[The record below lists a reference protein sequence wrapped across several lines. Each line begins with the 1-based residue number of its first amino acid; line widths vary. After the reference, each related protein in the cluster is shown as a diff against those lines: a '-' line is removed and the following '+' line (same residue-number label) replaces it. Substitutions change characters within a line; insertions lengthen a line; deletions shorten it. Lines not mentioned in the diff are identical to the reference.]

1 MESNYQSSNQNELSS
16 PIIKIILND
25 FDVEVQ
31 LFPTP
36 YIVKELSTFNN
47 DGFKKRDNFS
57 NGKWKDPMVKSLH
70 LLFIEKKRTRIK
82 RKVWDSFLQMG

>member
-36 YIVKELSTFNN
+36 YIVKELSTFNKPLIMM
-47 DGFKKRDNFS
+47 DLKREIIS
-57 NGKWKDPMVKSLH
+57 QMESA
-70 LLFIEKKRTRIK
+70 RIL
-82 RKVWDSFLQMG
+82 W